1 MAKFCLAM
9 RYGQPNAI
17 GLWPQLPRLC
27 DRVSIGMLVFARV
40 IPTQRLKWASATTTY
55 PWMSVDNSLY
65 VNKHNKAGFI
75 NNYYQLI
82 DNKRLSYYKYYN

>member
-1 MAKFCLAM
+1 MRLAYGLSFRAYAIAK
-9 RYGQPNAI
+9 R

-27 DRVSIGMLVFARV
+27 VRVAWPMANRVSIGMLVFARV

-75 NNYYQLI
+75 NNYFQFL
-82 DNKRLSYYKYYN
+82 DKQ